1 MTKTKVTS
9 VVPIEP
15 VSSIRVVR
23 GQRVIIDRDLAA
35 IYGVETRVLNQA
47 VKRNADRFPRD
58 FMFQL
63 TRDEAMAS
71 RSQSVIL
78 KPGAVGTSSSCPS
91 RSPSTVPFRPPT
103 FSTRHA
109 QS

>member
-63 TRDEAMAS
+63 TRDEAMA
-71 RSQSVIL
+71 
-78 KPGAVGTSSSCPS
+78 AVGTSSSCPS
-91 RSPSTVPFRPPT
+91 RSPSTVPFRPST